1 MEGRKMKKKLLAG
14 SVLLATL
21 ASAAQ
26 AETTIVK
33 ASRYLDVVSGRY
45 VSPSVIVVEDGKIA
59 AINPATAPQGETLDL
74 GDMTL
79 LPGLMDA
86 HTHLT
91 YDIGPGFE
99 TEPVRLT
106 AADEALR
113 GASNAKNTLLA
124 GFTTVRNVGAGGF
137 SDVSLK
143 NAIDKG
149 LVDGPRII
157 PAGNALGVTGGHC
170 DATGFAP
177 GVLELDEKKGVADGA
192 DSFVKAVRYQ
202 IKHGAKV
209 IKVCA
214 TAGVLSFEDSVGA
227 QQMTFEELKA
237 VADEAHRHGLKVAAH
252 AHGTAGII
260 AASNAGIDSIEHGSI
275 ITEEAARVLKK
286 NGTYLDSTL
295 YLTRTINWDALP
307 PALAAKGRE
316 VMPLADESFKL
327 ALRHGVKMALGTD
340 AAVYPHGQNAGELV
354 VHVELGQSPIEAIR
368 SATINDADL
377 FGVTDRGRI
386 APGLLAD
393 IIGVSGDP
401 LADIKTLQNVGFV
414 MKNGNIYKG
423 GGM

>member
-1 MEGRKMKKKLLAG
+1 MSKSSLLI
-14 SVLLATL
+14 
-21 ASAAQ
+21 ASASLIAFSAAAH

-33 ASRYLDVVSGRY
+33 SARYLDVVSGKY
-45 VSPSVIVVEDGKIA
+45 VSPAVIVVEDGKIA
-59 AINPATAPQGETLDL
+59 AINPASTPEGATVDL
-74 GDMTL
+74 GSMTL

-86 HTHLT
+86 HVHLT
-91 YDIGPGFE
+91 FEIAPGFE
-99 TEPVRLT
+99 TEPVRQT
-106 AADEALR
+106 AADEALK
-113 GASNAKNTLLA
+113 GALNAKKTLRA

-149 LVDGPRII
+149 WVDGPHVI
-157 PAGNALGVTGGHC
+157 PAGHSLGVTGGHC

-177 GVLELDEKKGVADGA
+177 GILEIGPEEGIADGVDA
-192 DSFVKAVRYQ
+192 FVKATRYQ

-209 IKVCA
+209 IKICA

-227 QQMTFEELKA
+227 QQMSFEEMKA
-237 VADEAHRHGLKVAAH
+237 VADEARRHGVKVAAH

-275 ITEEAARVLKK
+275 ITDEAAKVLKK

-295 YLTRTINWDALP
+295 YLAQTINWDALP
-307 PALAAKGRE
+307 PQLAAKGRE
-316 VMPLADESFKL
+316 VMPLADESFKR
-327 ALRHGVKMALGTD
+327 ALKYGIKMALGTD

-354 VHVELGQSPIEAIR
+354 RHVELGQSPIDAIR
-368 SATINDADL
+368 SATINNADL
-377 FGVTDRGRI
+377 FGLKDRGRI

-393 IIGVSGDP
+393 IIAVDGDP

-414 MKNGNIYKG
+414 MKKGEIYKG
-423 GGM
+423 GSE